1 MNFIHLFR
9 KEQRMLA
16 RLGGMLYRTRWIV
29 LFVALLIVA
38 GAAIFGTGLFSSLQS
53 GGFTDP
59 ASESSK
65 AQALLDAKLGGS
77 TADIIILMSNNSI
90 KATDTTFMDDAT
102 QLLAKLKARPEV
114 ASVTSYYST
123 HSASLLS
130 RDGHE
135 TFAVVQLTAKD
146 EATKEKD
153 YKTIEPLITSPTIET
168 KVGGNVAVSVAINK
182 QVSSDL
188 ERAELITFP
197 IVAIL
202 LLIVFGSLVA
212 ATLPLLIGGVA
223 IMGAFAILRALA
235 NWTDVSVYAVN
246 VVTMLGLGFAI
257 DYALFIVTRFREELG
272 SDDGE
277 VKGALERTMATAG
290 RTILFS
296 GLTVST
302 SLLGLLIF
310 PVMFLRSAG
319 MGAIAATLVAMLA
332 ALTILPALLA
342 VLGHR
347 INALSIQRLFRRK
360 SSSQRQVSSTETQG
374 AWYRIA
380 EMVMRRPVVVGLAVL
395 AILVVLGLP
404 FWRVAFAPSDVRA
417 LSTQQDARI
426 VSDRL
431 SQDFAQQGNS
441 QLVIA
446 LRTPGDALSP
456 TNLASLDTYVRTIK
470 DIPGVVNVD
479 SLVTVTPSLTLA
491 DYQQLYAHPGV
502 NPHLT
507 AIAAQIA
514 NGDATKITIAMQP
527 VDHTSAAENIVLQIR
542 AIHAPGGLVPL
553 VDGVTAYQIDL
564 LASLRATL
572 PYALLLIV
580 VAVSV
585 LLFLMTG
592 SVLMP
597 IKAIVLNILS
607 LSATFGALV
616 WIFQDGHLQNLLGF
630 QSTGSIDATQPILI
644 FAIAFGL
651 SMDYEVFLL
660 SRIKE
665 RYDATGDNRAAV
677 SSGIQRTGWLI
688 TSAALL
694 MAVVFGAFGTSKI
707 ISVQEIGVGLA
718 IAVIIDATL
727 VRMLLVPATMRLLG
741 KWNWW
746 APAPLR
752 AIWRWVGLSE
762 SAGYTRKTVSNSETV
777 ALEEIEREK
786 AQV

>member
-1 MNFIHLFR
+1 
-9 KEQRMLA
+9 MLV
-16 RLGGMLYRTRWIV
+16 RLGGMLYRTRWLV
-29 LFVALLIVA
+29 LFLGLLIVA
-38 GAAIFGTGLFSSLQS
+38 GAVVFGTGLFGSLKS
-53 GGFTDP
+53 GGFNDP
-59 ASESSK
+59 ASESSR
-65 AQALLDAKLGGS
+65 AQALLDTKLGGA
-77 TADIIILMSNNSI
+77 TADIIILMSNNSL
-90 KATDTTFMDDAT
+90 KATDATFTDAAT
-102 QLLAKLKARPEV
+102 KMLATLKARPEV
-114 ASVTSYYST
+114 ASITSYYST

-135 TFAVVQLTAKD
+135 TFAVVQLRAKD
-146 EATKEKD
+146 EATKEND
-153 YKTIEPLITSPTIET
+153 FKTIEPLITSPTIET
-168 KVGGNVAVSVAINK
+168 KVGGNVAVNVAVNK

-188 ERAELITFP
+188 ERTELITFP

-212 ATLPLLIGGVA
+212 ASLPLIIGGVA
-223 IMGAFAILRALA
+223 IMGAFAILRAIA
-235 NWTDVSVYAVN
+235 GWTDVSIYAAN
-246 VVTMLGLGFAI
+246 VVTMLGLGLAI

-272 SDDGE
+272 HDKGD
-277 VKGALERTMATAG
+277 VKVALERTMATAG
-290 RTILFS
+290 RTVAFS

-302 SLLGLLIF
+302 SLLGLMLF
-310 PVMFLRSAG
+310 PEMFLRSMS

-347 INALSIQRLFRRK
+347 INALSIQSLFRRK
-360 SSSQRQVSSTETQG
+360 SSSQRQVSSNETQG

-395 AILVVLGLP
+395 AILVTLGLP
-404 FWRVAFAPSDVRA
+404 FWRVAFSTPDVKVLA
-417 LSTQQDARI
+417 SNQEARI

-431 SQDFAQQGNS
+431 SRDFEQQGNS
-441 QLVIA
+441 QLVIVV
-446 LRTPGDALSP
+446 RTPGDALS
-456 TNLASLDTYVRTIK
+456 TANLARLDTYVDAIQT
-470 DIPGVVNVD
+470 IPGVVSVE
-479 SLVTVTPSLTLA
+479 SLVTVNPQLSLA
-491 DYQQLYAHPGV
+491 DYQQLYTHPDA
-502 NPHLT
+502 NPQLT
-507 AIAAQIA
+507 AIATQLA
-514 NGDATKITIAMQP
+514 NGDTTKITIAIQP
-527 VDHTSAAENIVLQIR
+527 ADHTTAAENIVRQVR
-542 AIHAPGGLVPL
+542 TIHAPVGLVPL

-572 PYALLLIV
+572 PYALLV
-580 VAVSV
+580 MFVAVSV

-592 SVLMP
+592 SLLMP
-597 IKAIVLNILS
+597 VKAIVLNILS

-665 RYDATGDNRAAV
+665 RFDETGDNRAAV
-677 SSGIQRTGWLI
+677 SSGLQRTGWLI
-688 TSAALL
+688 TSAAML
-694 MAVVFGAFGTSKI
+694 MAVVFSAFGTSKI
-707 ISVQEIGVGLA
+707 IFIQEIGIGLA

-752 AIWRWVGLSE
+752 AVWQRVGLSE
-762 SAGYTRKTVSNSETV
+762 SSVTAGNMVSSGET
-777 ALEEIEREK
+777 LTLGQIEREK

>member
-1 MNFIHLFR
+1 
-9 KEQRMLA
+9 MLA
-16 RLGGMLYRTRWIV
+16 RPGGMLYRTRWLV
-29 LFVALLIVA
+29 LFLALLIVA
-38 GAAIFGTGLFSSLQS
+38 GAAIFGTGLFGALKS
-53 GGFTDP
+53 GGFNDP

-65 AQALLDAKLGGS
+65 AEALLDAKLGGS
-77 TADIIILMSNNSI
+77 TADIIILMSNTSI
-90 KATDTTFMDDAT
+90 KATDATFMDAAN
-102 QLLAKLKARPEV
+102 QLLTNLKARPEV

-123 HSASLLS
+123 HSASFVS

-153 YKTIEPLITSPTIET
+153 FETIEPLITSPALET
-168 KVGGNVAVSVAINK
+168 KIGGNVAVNVAINR

-212 ATLPLLIGGVA
+212 ASLPLLIGGVA
-223 IMGAFAILRALA
+223 IMGAFAILRAMA
-235 NWTDVSVYAVN
+235 GWTDVSVYAVN
-246 VVTMLGLGFAI
+246 VVTMLGLGLAI

-277 VKGALERTMATAG
+277 VRGALERTMATAG
-290 RTILFS
+290 RTIMFS
-296 GLTVST
+296 GLTIST
-302 SLLGLLIF
+302 SLLALLIF
-310 PVMFLRSAG
+310 PVMFLRSIG
-319 MGAIAATLVAMLA
+319 LGAIAATLVAMLA

-347 INALSIQRLFRRK
+347 VNALSLQRLFRRR
-360 SSSQRQVSSTETQG
+360 SSSQRYDMSIEKRGV
-374 AWYRIA
+374 WYRIS
-380 EMVMRRPVVVGLAVL
+380 EIVMQHPVVVGLSVL
-395 AILVVLGLP
+395 AILVTLGLP
-404 FWRVAFAPSDVRA
+404 FLRVSFATPDVKV
-417 LSTQQDARI
+417 LSTQQEARI

-431 SQDFAQQGNS
+431 SQDFKQQGNS

-446 LRTPGDALSP
+446 LQTPGDALSS
-456 TNLASLDTYVRTIK
+456 TNLASLDSYVRTIK
-470 DIPGVVNVD
+470 GIPGVVSAD
-479 SLVTVTPSLTLA
+479 SVVTLNPSLTLA
-491 DYQQLYAHPGV
+491 NYQQLYARPGV
-502 NPHLT
+502 NPQLT
-507 AIAAQIA
+507 AIAAQLA
-514 NGDATKITIAMQP
+514 NGDTTKITIAMQP
-527 VDHTSAAENIVLQIR
+527 ADHTIAAENIVSQVR

-553 VDGVTAYQIDL
+553 VDGVTAGQLDL

-572 PYALLLIV
+572 PYALLMMI

-592 SVLMP
+592 SLLMP
-597 IKAIVLNILS
+597 IKAIALNILS

-651 SMDYEVFLL
+651 SMDYEIFLL

-665 RYDATGDNRAAV
+665 RYDETGDNREAV
-677 SSGIQRTGWLI
+677 ASGMQRTGRLI
-688 TSAALL
+688 TSLALL

-707 ISVQEIGVGLA
+707 IFIQEIGIGLA

-727 VRMLLVPATMRLLG
+727 VRMLLVPATMRILG

-752 AIWRWVGLSE
+752 AIWRRVGLSE
-762 SAGYTRKTVSNSETV
+762 SAGSAVNTVSGRETV
-777 ALEEIEREK
+777 TPEEIEREK